1 MDASKKLTRKLYSI
15 VSDSLSELST
25 IMSRNDEFQ
34 SSLDNNAFD
43 QTFDQSM
50 ELRENDTVVMSRV
63 EYNKLQSELNI
74 LEESL
79 HSSSKQK
86 DEYKKL
92 LLDYDTTM
100 SFILE
105 KEESTNI
112 NALLGKLEKR
122 DKLIKDMQQ
131 EIEEHRHL
139 EANLRNYIEAIQ
151 RDLDKALERAEL
163 YKMFG
168 KEKIREIEKESN
180 MQIELERQKNRTL
193 SLKIAELRELSHGG
207 QGRVKREET
216 THHHGDSLTEDKRG

>member
-34 SSLDNNAFD
+34 SPLNNNAFD

-50 ELRENDTVVMSRV
+50 ELRENDTVVMSRE
-63 EYNKLQSELNI
+63 EYNKLQSELSI

-105 KEESTNI
+105 KEENTNV
-112 NALLGKLEKR
+112 NALLCKLEER
-122 DKLIKDMQQ
+122 DKIIKSMQQ

-139 EANLRNYIEAIQ
+139 EANLRNYIDAIQ
-151 RDLDKALERAEL
+151 RDLEKALERAEL

-168 KEKIREIEKESN
+168 KEKIKEIEREKN
-180 MQIELERQKNRTL
+180 MQIELERQKTHALTL
-193 SLKIAELRELSHGG
+193 RIAEL
-207 QGRVKREET
+207 
-216 THHHGDSLTEDKRG
+216 TESSCDRQVCVERAENMYNYDTLAEDRLG

>member
-25 IMSRNDEFQ
+25 IILRSDELQ
-34 SSLDNNAFD
+34 SPLNNNAFD
-43 QTFDQSM
+43 QAFDQSM
-50 ELRENDTVVMSRV
+50 ELRESDTVVMSRE
-63 EYNKLQSELNI
+63 EYNKLQSELSI

-105 KEESTNI
+105 KEESTNV
-112 NALLGKLEKR
+112 NALLCKLEEK
-122 DKLIKDMQQ
+122 DEIIKSMQH

-168 KEKIREIEKESN
+168 KEKIKEIEREKN
-180 MQIELERQKNRTL
+180 MQLELERQKTRAL
-193 SLKIAELRELSHGG
+193 SLRIAELTESCRDG
-207 QGRVKREET
+207 QERTERVHTAHES
-216 THHHGDSLTEDKRG
+216 GFSTEGKLE

>member
-15 VSDSLSELST
+15 VSDSLSELSS

-34 SSLDNNAFD
+34 SPLNNNAFD

-50 ELRENDTVVMSRV
+50 ELRENETMVISRE
-63 EYNKLQSELNI
+63 EYSKLQSELGI

-79 HSSSKQK
+79 HNSSKQK

-105 KEESTNI
+105 KEENTNV
-112 NALLGKLEKR
+112 NALLCKLEEKEEV
-122 DKLIKDMQQ
+122 IKSMQQ

-139 EANLRNYIEAIQ
+139 ETNLRNYIEAIQ

-168 KEKIREIEKESN
+168 KEKIKEVGREKD
-180 MQIELERQKNRTL
+180 MQIEFERQKNHEL
-193 SLKIAELRELSHGG
+193 SLRIAELAGSGG
-207 QGRVKREET
+207 GGHSEKMET
-216 THHHGDSLTEDKRG
+216 TCHSKYFTSK